1 VMMIDIDHFKRVND
15 THGLE
20 LGYRLLSLAVFS
32 LKVFGVKMSLVVT
45 VGKNSH

>member
-1 VMMIDIDHFKRVND
+1 MIDIDHFKRFYD
-15 THGLE
+15 THRSSSETDYSLH
-20 LGYRLLSLAVFS
+20 LAVFS